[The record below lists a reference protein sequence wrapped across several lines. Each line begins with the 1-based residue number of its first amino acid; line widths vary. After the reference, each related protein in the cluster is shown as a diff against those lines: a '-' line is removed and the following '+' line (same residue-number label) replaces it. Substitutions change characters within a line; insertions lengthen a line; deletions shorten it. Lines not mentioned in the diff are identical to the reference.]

1 MFDEH
6 RISSAHIRRKKHDT
20 PLFQC
25 QAHCKFSDCPVEVQ
39 VIILKEGIAKVQYK
53 GQIKHKTTEEHA
65 RPIRKTERDL
75 FKEKFRNGAKPLK
88 HFLENFHK
96 KETAQLI
103 SGNLDGVGKDDHVY
117 RQIATEGRHV
127 GRNDEDVIKSLLK
140 NMEV

>member
-1 MFDEH
+1 MLIYGEKNIIRLYFSAEH
-6 RISSAHIRRKKHDT
+6 IVNSAIV
-20 PLFQC
+20 LL
-25 QAHCKFSDCPVEVQ
+25 KF